1 MGETLGCHMQTI
13 DLLGHDLV
21 AVVVILL
28 VMMVVGDPIFFICLG
43 FCLVLRFN
51 VYAYNFD

>member
-21 AVVVILL
+21 AVAVMVL
-28 VMMVVGDPIFFICLG
+28 VMVAGDPIFFICLG
-43 FCLVLRFN
+43 F
-51 VYAYNFD
+51 